1 MRTPGFG
8 AHPAGLTTLFFTE
21 LWERFS
27 FYGLQAL
34 LILYLV
40 LPVDEGGLGYSVAHA
55 AMIYG
60 NYTMAV
66 YLLSILGGYLADR
79 LLGAARTVLIGG
91 VTIVAGHICLAIGP
105 SGSLYTGLGCIA
117 VGTALLKPNVTS
129 LVGSLYARDDSRRD
143 AGFSLYYMGI
153 NIGAFAAPLVCG
165 YLAQGEGFREWLAMS
180 GMDPKRSWHWA
191 FGAAGMGM
199 LVGLLVFSLNWRK
212 WTAPIANEVL
222 SVRSAAQSQWQ
233 HGGRRLAAIAF
244 FCACAIVFFAMSKQA
259 GSSLNLFGD
268 RFTRTALFG
277 WEFPSSWFQSVTAL
291 WVILLAPM
299 LSALWLRLGE
309 RQPSSPAKAVV
320 GLSLAGASFVIM
332 MLAAAASVHGPVSPL
347 WLLCVYFVQALGE
360 MCVSPVGLSSVTR
373 LAPLRMV
380 GLMMGLWFVAIAMG
394 AKLAGLSAAWMG
406 SGTGNQLARIFGQQ
420 ALLAGVLCVL
430 LAFMTPSVQRLIR
443 QLAEAR

>member
-1 MRTPGFG
+1 MRTLGFG

-40 LPVDEGGLGYSVAHA
+40 LPVEEGGRGYSVAHA

-79 LLGAARTVLIGG
+79 LLGAARTVLMGG

-105 SGSLYTGLGCIA
+105 TGSLYTGLGCIA

-129 LVGSLYARDDSRRD
+129 LVGSLYARDDPRRD

-180 GMDPKRSWHWA
+180 GMDPKRSWHWG
-191 FGAAGMGM
+191 FGAAAMGM
-199 LVGLLVFSLNWRK
+199 FVGLLVFAMRWRK
-212 WTAPIANEVL
+212 WNEPIANDVP
-222 SVRSAAQSQWQ
+222 SVRSEAISQWQ
-233 HGGRRLAAIAF
+233 HGGRRFAAIAF

-268 RFTRTALFG
+268 RFTRTELFLYG
-277 WEFPSSWFQSVTAL
+277 DRKSV
-291 WVILLAPM
+291 V
-299 LSALWLRLGE
+299 
-309 RQPSSPAKAVV
+309 
-320 GLSLAGASFVIM
+320 
-332 MLAAAASVHGPVSPL
+332 
-347 WLLCVYFVQALGE
+347 
-360 MCVSPVGLSSVTR
+360 
-373 LAPLRMV
+373 
-380 GLMMGLWFVAIAMG
+380 
-394 AKLAGLSAAWMG
+394 
-406 SGTGNQLARIFGQQ
+406 
-420 ALLAGVLCVL
+420 
-430 LAFMTPSVQRLIR
+430 
-443 QLAEAR
+443 